1 MEFRLEVLLSPHMW
15 EVLTCHMRFQCF
27 KGICGSHHTR
37 FVSYQLDSLLVTC
50 RSRFSYWTLMFG
62 GIVCVRRGRP
72 PPFWCAVLYVFESG
86 FQSLD
91 LHPDRSVGFFNFALL
106 LVCVLLVVNSF
117 LQSPCS
123 CRHQY
128 PKEVFRLWNTT

>member
-72 PPFWCAVLYVFESG
+72 PPFWCAVLTAEI
-86 FQSLD
+86 
-91 LHPDRSVGFFNFALL
+91 
-106 LVCVLLVVNSF
+106 NSF
-117 LQSPCS
+117 FTSGK
-123 CRHQY
+123 R
-128 PKEVFRLWNTT
+128 